1 MLPHFFGGRKLHRH
15 PKSAEGKGEEVVK
28 AMVVKRRLGEMLV
41 DAEVITEEQ
50 LRRAV
55 AEHRKSGLKL
65 GQYLSRQG
73 VVNENQIVDTLSQQL
88 KIEKYHPE
96 QYPIDMDLARMIP
109 FETAQK
115 LQVAP
120 LRKKGRL
127 LTVAMTDPLDINTM
141 DSIEIT
147 TNSEVEPVVCTEH
160 EFNQLINGLYGQNSG
175 LGGVMGGMEVEA
187 LSEEEAAQEQS
198 AEEVQVSSLQDM
210 AGEAP
215 VVRLV
220 NSIFAQAIRERA
232 SDIHISPQ
240 QNSVQVRFRM
250 DGKLHEV
257 PSPPKSLALP
267 IAARIKI
274 LANMDITVS
283 RIPQDGRFTLRMDN
297 REINVRVSSMPTIH
311 GENVVLRLLDMSSGV
326 YSLDR
331 LGMIRTDRDKIE
343 TMIRKA
349 YGMILST
356 GPTGSGKS
364 TSLYSIL
371 NELNSTD
378 TNIITLEDPVE
389 YRIDNIR
396 QVQLNRKAG
405 MTFAGG
411 LRSILRQDPD
421 IIMVGEIRDSETAAI
436 AIQAAQTGHRLL
448 STIHT
453 NDAAGAITRFIDMGV
468 EPFLI
473 ASALLVSFAQR
484 LVRTICPYCVE
495 PYQPSE
501 ASLVAWGLDKA
512 QNPNFKR
519 GKGCYQCM
527 STGYKG
533 RTGIFEVLVNDEM
546 IQEMIL
552 KRKSSQEITRVAV
565 GEGKLRTL
573 KEDAASKVL
582 QGITTLEEAAS
593 AVMV

>member
-1 MLPHFFGGRKLHRH
+1 M
-15 PKSAEGKGEEVVK
+15 AVK
-28 AMVVKRRLGEMLV
+28 KRLGEMLV
-41 DAEVITEEQ
+41 EAGSITEEQ
-50 LRRAV
+50 LKQAL
-55 AEHRKSGLKL
+55 AEHKKAGLKL
-65 GQYLSRQG
+65 GQYISRQG
-73 VVNENQIVDTLSQQL
+73 MLNENQIVDILSRQL
-88 KIEKYHPE
+88 KIEKYHPDNF
-96 QYPIDMDLARMIP
+96 PVDVSLARLIP
-109 FETAQK
+109 IETAQK
-115 LQVAP
+115 FQMAP
-120 LRKKGRL
+120 LRKRGRL
-127 LTVAMTDPLDINTM
+127 LTVALTDPLDINALDT
-141 DSIEIT
+141 IEIT
-147 TNSEVEPVVCTEH
+147 ANAEVEPVVCTER
-160 EFNQLINGLYGQNSG
+160 EVNQLINSIYGMQSG
-175 LGGVMGGMEVEA
+175 VAGIMESMEVE
-187 LSEEEAAQEQS
+187 SSQEDGEAAAGQI
-198 AEEVQVSSLQDM
+198 AEEIQIASLQDM

-220 NSIFAQAIRERA
+220 NSIFAQAIREGA
-232 SDIHISPQ
+232 SDVHISPQ
-240 QNSVQVRFRM
+240 QNNIQVRFRI
-250 DGKLHEV
+250 DGKLREV
-257 PSPPKSLALP
+257 PSPPKALSLP
-267 IAARIKI
+267 IIARMKI

-283 RIPQDGRFTLRMDN
+283 RIPQDGRFTLRMEK

-326 YSLDR
+326 YTLDR
-331 LGMIRTDRDKIE
+331 LGMIKTDRDKLE

-371 NELNSTD
+371 NELNSPD

-405 MTFAGG
+405 MTFASG

-468 EPFLI
+468 EPFLV

-484 LVRTICPYCVE
+484 LVRTVCPYCKE
-495 PYQPSE
+495 PYRPPQ
-501 ASLVAWGLDKA
+501 AALVAWGLDKVENA
-512 QNPNFKR
+512 NFQR

-527 STGYKG
+527 NTGYKG
-533 RTGIFEVLVNDEM
+533 RTGIFEVLLNDEAV
-546 IQEMIL
+546 QEMIL
-552 KRKSSQEITRVAV
+552 KRKSAQDITRAAVAD
-565 GEGKLRTL
+565 GKLRTL
-573 KEDAASKVL
+573 KDDASSKVL